1 MAGPRRLCDGFGRM
15 TRRLLE
21 PNLLGFDADYLSAGR
36 ESCVL
41 ETGQHLL
48 QRSFERGD
56 SLHTS
61 FLAYGEVMAG
71 AIDSAEKSEMI
82 RRTMEEMGFS
92 YLPFDAGAVMPF
104 SRLRAKN
111 KLKAADAI
119 HLASAASAGIDLFLT
134 GDKQLIGV
142 GDRCG

>member
-1 MAGPRRLCDGFGRM
+1 LSRIYWDSMLIIY
-15 TRRLLE
+15 LLE
-21 PNLLGFDADYLSAGR
+21 GNPTYSKR
-36 ESCVL
+36 V
-41 ETGQHLL
+41 QHLL

-56 SLHTS
+56 SLFTS

-71 AIDSAEKSEMI
+71 AVNSPEKSNKI
-82 RRTMEEMGFS
+82 QLTMEEMGFG

-111 KLKAADAI
+111 KLKVADSI

-134 GDKQLIGV
+134 GDKQLMGLDVPGV
-142 GDRCG
+142 QFIADFNTPLL

>member
-1 MAGPRRLCDGFGRM
+1 LSKLFWDSMLFVY
-15 TRRLLE
+15 LLE
-21 PNLLGFDADYLSAGR
+21 GNPAYSKR
-36 ESCVL
+36 V
-41 ETGQHLL
+41 QHLL
-48 QRSFERGD
+48 QRAYERGD

-71 AIDSAEKSEMI
+71 AVNSPDKGAQIQQ
-82 RRTMEEMGFS
+82 TMKEMGFS

-111 KLKAADAI
+111 KLKVADAI

-134 GDKQLIGV
+134 GDKQLLGLDVPGIQFIA
-142 GDRCG
+142 DFNTPIL

>member
-1 MAGPRRLCDGFGRM
+1 MSKLFWDSMLFVY
-15 TRRLLE
+15 LLE
-21 PNLLGFDADYLSAGR
+21 GNPAYSKR
-36 ESCVL
+36 V
-41 ETGQHLL
+41 QHLL
-48 QRSFERGD
+48 QRAYERGD

-71 AIDSAEKSEMI
+71 AVNSPDKGAQIQQ
-82 RRTMEEMGFS
+82 TMKEMGFS

-111 KLKAADAI
+111 KLKVADAI

-134 GDKQLIGV
+134 GDKQLLGLDVPGIQFIA
-142 GDRCG
+142 DFNTPIL